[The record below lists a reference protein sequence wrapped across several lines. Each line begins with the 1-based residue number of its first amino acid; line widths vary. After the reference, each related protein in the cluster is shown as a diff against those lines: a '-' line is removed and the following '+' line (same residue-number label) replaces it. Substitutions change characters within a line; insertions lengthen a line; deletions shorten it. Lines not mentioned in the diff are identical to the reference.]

1 MESLPFDGLDDLLFD
16 MYKKQVL
23 KHLRTKMTPNMV
35 RTLQRIKEDAA
46 SNDEQQCQSESQSQ
60 VVLANQHCVVI
71 AMVIAYHPRFQRK
84 GSKGGSALLTESGGT
99 KEDL

>member
-1 MESLPFDGLDDLLFD
+1 MASLPFDGLDDLLFD

-23 KHLRTKMTPNMV
+23 KHLRTMMTPNM
-35 RTLQRIKEDAA
+35 EDAA
-46 SNDEQQCQSESQSQ
+46 SNDEQQCQSESQ

-84 GSKGGSALLTESGGT
+84 GSKGGEHVLCGH
-99 KEDL
+99 